1 MNKKKLV
8 RSILHTLGM
17 TALVVMGKAAH
28 AGIHK
33 SPADHREHL
42 SFRLG
47 NDLSVLLISDPSSDK
62 AAAAMN
68 IAVGSNADP
77 ATRPGLA
84 HFLEHMLFL
93 GTEKYPDAGA
103 YKAFIQSHGG
113 SMNAYTAH
121 ENTNFYFDVASDSL
135 APALD
140 RFAQFFIAPLL
151 DEKYVDRERHA
162 VHSEYQAK
170 LRDEQRRSHAALQ
183 QVMNPHHSYSHFS
196 VGSAQTLQG
205 NVRDDLVE
213 FYQRYYS
220 SNMMTLVVEG
230 KESLTELR
238 QMVEQYF
245 SAIPNKHTP
254 PVKVQAPLFSPDSLP
269 ARLSIKSLSE
279 QNSLSL
285 TFPVQGVRELWHE
298 KPLHYISDLVGYE
311 GQGSLLAHLKDT
323 GLVRGLIAA
332 PSIDLEQQATFKVS
346 FELTEKGA
354 HQQALVIEQFFAYVD
369 LIRREGVKAE
379 LFDEQRRLQDALFR
393 FQPHEDPIKE
403 VSRLAAMM
411 QHYPVEH
418 VFDAPYRM
426 DRYDPAHIR
435 SFLDRITPDN
445 MLITESSP
453 RVATNR
459 IDPWY
464 NTGYRVEKPDAG
476 ELARWTTPLADKAL
490 NIRGS
495 NPFVAHNLHVKAQ
508 EISDTQDRPG
518 RPEVVFQR
526 RGLTLWHLQ
535 DRDFAT
541 PHADTYFS
549 IASPRANESVENA
562 MMTALYAR
570 LLLDQLN
577 ESLYDAQQA
586 GLNTRIYSH
595 MRGISVR
602 LSGYDE
608 KQPLL
613 LKTITA
619 AMKNGWFSPQHF
631 AHVKAQYRESL
642 VNAGQEKPYNQTM
655 REIFR
660 LLLPQYSTEEK
671 LAALD
676 RIELEAVEAFIPA
689 LLLESDIR
697 MMTHGNLTS
706 DEAIALAQIVENSF
720 IPAQEESPE
729 VPMPVVKLPSNKPLT
744 QTLDISHNDS
754 AISVYFQSD
763 STDVKAHAQ
772 YNLLNEIVSSPFYT
786 QLRTEKQLGY
796 IVFGTPLVLGKA
808 PGLAFTVQSPVAE
821 PQQLQ
826 GHITEFVTSIGDTL
840 DNLTPQQLE
849 RFKQSVIARVMKKDK
864 NLTAR
869 SNRFWKDID
878 EEALEFDSHEAL
890 ANAVADLSLEDLK
903 DCYRKLAARQLVVRS
918 YGTKHKAEPEH
929 RAEVSKRCDS
939 DIQRMKQRGRFFDA

>member
-8 RSILHTLGM
+8 RSILHALGM

-33 SPADHREHL
+33 SPGDHREHL
-42 SFRLG
+42 SFRLS
-47 NDLSVLLISDPSSDK
+47 NDLSVLLISDPASDK

-77 ATRPGLA
+77 EARPGLA

-93 GTEKYPDAGA
+93 GTQKYPDAGA

-113 SMNAYTAH
+113 NMNAYTAH
-121 ENTNFYFDVASDSL
+121 ENTNYYFDVASDSL

-170 LRDEQRRSHAALQ
+170 LQDEQRRSHAAIQ
-183 QVMNPHHSYSHFS
+183 QVMNPHHSYSHFA

-205 NVRDDLVE
+205 NVREDLVQ

-230 KESLTELR
+230 KESLAELKE
-238 QMVEQYF
+238 MVEQYF
-245 SAIPNKHTP
+245 SAIPNRQTP
-254 PVKVQAPLFSPDSLP
+254 APEVRAPLFTQDSLP
-269 ARLSIKSLSE
+269 ARLSIKSLTE

-285 TFPVQGVRELWHE
+285 TFPVQGVRELWQE
-298 KPLHYISDLVGYE
+298 KPLHYIADLVGYE
-311 GQGSLLAHLKDT
+311 GHGSLLAHLKDE
-323 GLVRGLIAA
+323 GLVSGLVAA
-332 PSIDLEQQATFKVS
+332 TDINLTQQAAFKVS
-346 FELTEKGA
+346 FELTETGA
-354 HQQALVIEQFFAYVD
+354 QQQSRVIEQFFAYID
-369 LIRREGVKAE
+369 LIRREGVKAD
-379 LFDEQRRLQDALFR
+379 LYDEQSRLQDTRFR
-393 FQPHEDPIKE
+393 FSPPEDPIKE

-426 DRYDPAHIR
+426 DHYNPAQIR
-435 SFLDRITPDN
+435 SFLDRIVPAN
-445 MLITESSP
+445 MLITETSP

-459 IDPWY
+459 IAPWY
-464 NTGYRVEKPDAG
+464 NTGYRLETPAAS
-476 ELARWTTPLADKAL
+476 ELQRWQSAQPHTAL
-490 NIRGS
+490 NIRS
-495 NPFVAHNLHVKAQ
+495 NNRFIANNLRVKAQ
-508 EISDTQDRPG
+508 EVSDNIDRPG
-518 RPEVVFQR
+518 KPEIVFQR

-535 DRDFAT
+535 DSEFDT
-541 PHADTYFS
+541 PQADTYFS
-549 IASPRANESVENA
+549 IASPHANASVDHA

-577 ESLYDAQQA
+577 ETLYDAQQA
-586 GLNTRIYSH
+586 GLNTRIYNH

-613 LKTITA
+613 LKAITE
-619 AMKNGWFSPQHF
+619 AMKNAWFSPHHF
-631 AHVKAQYRESL
+631 ARVKAHYRESL

-676 RIELEAVEAFIPA
+676 RIDLAAVEAFIPT
-689 LLLESDIR
+689 LLQESDIR

-706 DEAIALAQIVENSF
+706 DEAISMARIVENSF
-720 IPAQEESPE
+720 IPDQEDSPE
-729 VPMPVVKLPSNKPLT
+729 VPMPVVKLTPHRPLT

-754 AISVYFQSD
+754 AVSVYFQGD
-763 STDVKAHAQ
+763 STAVKAHAQ

-786 QLRTEKQLGY
+786 RLRTEKQLGY

-808 PGLAFTVQSPVAE
+808 PGMAFTVQSPVAE
-821 PQQLQ
+821 PQLLQ
-826 GHITEFVTSIGDTL
+826 HHISDFVSSIGETL
-840 DNLTPQQLE
+840 DTLTPQQLE
-849 RFKQSVIARVMKKDK
+849 RFKRSVIARVMKKDK
-864 NLTAR
+864 NLSAR

-878 EEALEFDSHEAL
+878 EEALEFDSHEEL

-903 DCYRKLAARQLVVRS
+903 DCYRQLAARQLVVRS
-918 YGTKHKAEPEH
+918 YGTQHKALTAKPD
-929 RAEVSKRCDS
+929 EVLKRCDS
-939 DIQRMKQRGRFFDA
+939 DIERMKQRGRYFDA